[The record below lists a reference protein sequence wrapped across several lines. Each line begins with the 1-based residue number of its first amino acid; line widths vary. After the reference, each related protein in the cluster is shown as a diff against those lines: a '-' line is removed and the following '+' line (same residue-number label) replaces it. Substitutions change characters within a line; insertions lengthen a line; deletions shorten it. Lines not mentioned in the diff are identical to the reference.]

1 MNDRQYKPNIADL
14 MDDLDSKVY
23 GMQKVSRKDREQESS
38 SENEDDDESGE
49 YDMSE
54 SESLNEKDNQAS
66 DSESVQ
72 EQRQENKIIAQ
83 LTENKNDGQVDE
95 ILSKLRSEE

>member
-54 SESLNEKDNQAS
+54 SES
-66 DSESVQ
+66 
-72 EQRQENKIIAQ
+72 
-83 LTENKNDGQVDE
+83 
-95 ILSKLRSEE
+95 

>member
-54 SESLNEKDNQAS
+54 SESQNEKDNQAS

>member
-54 SESLNEKDNQAS
+54 SESQNEKDNQAS

-72 EQRQENKIIAQ
+72 EQRQENKIIAK